1 MERIQPALG
10 EPFDPN
16 RHQAMFE
23 VEGNEWPA
31 GTIAQMVLPGDAYHK
46 RLLRPAFVGV
56 AKGGVARPG

>member
-1 MERIQPALG
+1 
-10 EPFDPN
+10 
-16 RHQAMFE
+16 MFE

-31 GTIAQMVLPGDAYHK
+31 GTIAQMVLPGYAYHE